1 MMWARMAMGHHRRLG
16 TSSPPPRL
24 HASRGR
30 RQPESGIVAIVV
42 ELRQQCTTPLHST
55 NPSDLIH
62 PLQNH
67 RTTIV
72 SSQSRTYS
80 QTTIHRRNLPYPYSQ
95 TIVHQRNKKNYHYY
109 SSSPHHGETS
119 HLSWNDQSH
128 TCRGTTR
135 ATPVVTTRE
144 TSPGAV
150 HVHSR
155 CGVYPPCLFFSVI
168 SYPTRMY

>member
-1 MMWARMAMGHHRRLG
+1 MHSFHCSQGESSNNGIFFLVGMMWARMAMGHHRRLG
-16 TSSPPPRL
+16 TSPPPRL

-42 ELRQQCTTPLHST
+42 ELRQQCTTPPHGT
-55 NPSDLIH
+55 NPTDLIH

-67 RTTIV
+67 QTTIV

-109 SSSPHHGETS
+109 SSSPQHGETS

-128 TCRGTTR
+128 TCR
-135 ATPVVTTRE
+135 VTTRE

-150 HVHSR
+150 MSTSR
-155 CGVYPPCLFFSVI
+155 PF
-168 SYPTRMY
+168 TT